1 MKTGTELTFLLY
13 ETTCYM
19 FLVVILKSTAT
30 VIVTFLVNIA
40 QASFLCGALCYDE
53 PVSLKEVTA
62 TLCVNLIDL
71 LGHIWLNAQHYS
83 LCSQGSMWGKKMMKK
98 WKLI

>member
-1 MKTGTELTFLLY
+1 
-13 ETTCYM
+13 M

-53 PVSLKEVTA
+53 PGSLKEVAA

-71 LGHIWLNAQHYS
+71 LGHMWLNAHHNS
-83 LCSQGSMWGKKMMKK
+83 LCSQGSMWDKE
-98 WKLI
+98 